1 MQVGR
6 EPGRAATV
14 AELLWRVEARET
26 PAVAATASLHD
37 VMRTFHRCPHS
48 QSVYVV
54 DADLRLLGAVSLNRL
69 VRHTFSHSHEPRVHA
84 RGVLGLI
91 AHECACD
98 LMRKRPLRVRPDE
111 ELGPVIDRMIRR
123 NHNDVPV
130 VDENGVLV
138 GDITL
143 VDLLEFL
150 MEEEADGEGEE
161 AAERENA
168 QSDNPQAAG
177 PGEEE

>member
-1 MQVGR
+1 MKVGP

-14 AELLWRVEARET
+14 AEVLARVGGRPT
-26 PAVAATASLHD
+26 PAVAAPATLYD
-37 VMRTFHRCPHS
+37 VMRMFHRCPHS

-54 DADLRLLGAVSLNRL
+54 DAEMRLVGAVALPRL
-69 VRHTFSHSHEPRVHA
+69 VRHAFSHSHEPRVHA

-91 AHECACD
+91 AHETAAD
-98 LMRKRPLRVRPDE
+98 LMRKRPLRARTGE
-111 ELGPVIDRMIRR
+111 EIGPLLDRMIRR

-130 VDENGVLV
+130 VDENGTLV

-150 MEEEADGEGEE
+150 MEEEGDGNDG
-161 AAERENA
+161 
-168 QSDNPQAAG
+168 PQTP
-177 PGEEE
+177 PGETGPASGD

>member
-14 AELLWRVEARET
+14 AEVLWRVEDRET
-26 PAVAATASLHD
+26 PAVATTASLYD
-37 VMRTFHRCPHS
+37 VMRMFHRCPHS

-54 DADLRLLGAVSLNRL
+54 DADMQLLGAVALPKL
-69 VRHTFSHSHEPRVHA
+69 VRHSFSHSHEPQVHA

-91 AHECACD
+91 AHETAAD
-98 LMRKRPLRVRPDE
+98 LMRKRPLCARTDE
-111 ELGPVIDRMIRR
+111 EIGPVLERMVRR

-130 VDENGVLV
+130 VDGKGVLV

-150 MEEEADGEGEE
+150 MEEEADEEESETPEGEE
-161 AAERENA
+161 E
-168 QSDNPQAAG
+168 
-177 PGEEE
+177 